1 MACSENNL
9 KLSEEINK
17 DYKEL
22 LRRQDLII
30 IDLKRT
36 REQKMERSKEE
47 LHELLKEITEAIT
60 KTRKYCDAKIYK
72 MTKETSQLRSE
83 NASLNNKVEEDF
95 Y

>member
-22 LRRQDLII
+22 LRRQGLII

-36 REQKMERSKEE
+36 REQKIERSKE
-47 LHELLKEITEAIT
+47 LDELLKEIAEAKA
-60 KTRKYCDAKIYK
+60 KTRK
-72 MTKETSQLRSE
+72 
-83 NASLNNKVEEDF
+83 
-95 Y
+95 